1 MIGEMPL
8 FQAIKQKMQ
17 WHQARQGVLAENVA
31 NAETPGYAA
40 RDLKPFDFEQ
50 QRRDGS
56 FANVQTMTTNV
67 RHIAAASSGGV
78 NGFGATSVAHYEVTP
93 EGNGV
98 TLEDQMM
105 NVVQNQM
112 DYQAVTALY
121 TRSVKLIK
129 TALGR
134 SA

>member
-1 MIGEMPL
+1 MIGDMPL

-31 NAETPGYAA
+31 NAETPGYRA
-40 RDLKPFDFEQ
+40 RDLKPFDAELE
-50 QRRDGS
+50 RRDRS
-56 FANVQTMTTNV
+56 FADVSTMTTNAH
-67 RHIAAASSGGV
+67 HIAVASSSGV
-78 NGFGATSVAHYEVTP
+78 DGFGASSVARYEVTP
-93 EGNGV
+93 EGNDV

-121 TRSVKLIK
+121 TRSVKLR
-129 TALGR
+129 R
-134 SA
+134 SVSNTG